1 MDRAGLEVCWGS
13 GATVTSVAA
22 ASSQEG
28 AVRLYEIV
36 TPARNTSGVSQT
48 LAGAGGKGSR
58 VLRRAVTTA
67 APRGRAR
74 AEPG

>member
-1 MDRAGLEVCWGS
+1 MGRAGLEVGWGS
-13 GATVTSVAA
+13 GVTVTSVEA

-48 LAGAGGKGSR
+48 LAGAGGKRFR
-58 VLRRAVTTA
+58 VLRRAVA
-67 APRGRAR
+67 AA
-74 AEPG
+74 A